1 MKKIVKKKKTSKK
14 NKVVK
19 KKIGIKWL
27 IFLLLA
33 VVVIKFVMVLS
44 EYEPEKE
51 EELGLAVK
59 MNIEGDLPNTKE
71 GTAIF
76 NVRLAMDQIILNFN
90 KVPKYILFA
99 ESKAIP
105 GLVLRYNVHDSS
117 LEGGLPLIKSDE
129 IVFLDN
135 NVHEILYTFKE
146 GAEQKFFFDR
156 KEVASG
162 IFDSGKI
169 GITGF
174 AVDELQYDV
183 EVMDFGSVEFD
194 ESS

>member
-1 MKKIVKKKKTSKK
+1 MKSIKKKKVIRKK
-14 NKVVK
+14 SIK
-19 KKIGIKWL
+19 KKKMVVWMI
-27 IFLLLA
+27 IFL
-33 VVVIKFVMVLS
+33 VIVIVIKFLIMLN

-51 EELGLAVK
+51 DLGLAVK
-59 MNIEGDLPNTKE
+59 MNIDGDFPNPKE

-76 NVRLAMDQIILNFN
+76 NVRLVMDQIINNFN

-99 ESKAIP
+99 ESQAIP
-105 GLVLRYNVHDSS
+105 GLVLRYNVHDSV
-117 LEGGLPLIKSDE
+117 LEGGLPLIKSKE

-183 EVMDFGSVEFD
+183 EIMDFGSVEFD

>member
-1 MKKIVKKKKTSKK
+1 MKLAKKKMAKKNKGIKKKKIV
-14 NKVVK
+14 VWM
-19 KKIGIKWL
+19 I
-27 IFLLLA
+27 IFLLI
-33 VVVIKFVMVLS
+33 VIIVKFFIILN
-44 EYEPEKE
+44 EYKPEK

-59 MNIEGDLPNTKE
+59 MNIDGDFPNPKE

-105 GLVLRYNVHDSS
+105 GLVLRYNVHDSV

-146 GAEQKFFFDR
+146 GAEQRFFFDR

-162 IFDSGKI
+162 IYDSSKI

-174 AVDELQYDV
+174 AVDELQYNV
-183 EVMDFGSVEFD
+183 EVMDFGSVEMLD

>member
-1 MKKIVKKKKTSKK
+1 MTKAIKKKKIIRKKSVKKKRM
-14 NKVVK
+14 V
-19 KKIGIKWL
+19 IWIIL
-27 IFLLLA
+27 LLLA
-33 VVVIKFVMVLS
+33 AIAIKFFIMLN

-51 EELGLAVK
+51 EDLGLAVK
-59 MNIEGDLPNTKE
+59 MNIDGDFPNTKE
-71 GTAIF
+71 GTAVF

-99 ESKAIP
+99 ESQAIP
-105 GLVLRYNVHDSS
+105 GLVLRYNVHDSV
-117 LEGGLPLIKSDE
+117 LEGGLPLIKSKE

-162 IFDSGKI
+162 IYDSAKI

-174 AVDELQYDV
+174 AVDESQYDI
-183 EVMDFGSVEFD
+183 EVMDFGSAEFD